1 MDIDIEALKKDP
13 KKYVDSISIDKL
25 FEFLE
30 YANELYR
37 NTLETVIS
45 DELYDWLSDYAKKK
59 QPNHPFFKKIG
70 APVKEKVELPEWM
83 GSLDKIRDDPKALV
97 SWKTK
102 YDGPYVL
109 SDKLDGISGMFYVSK
124 GQIQLFTR
132 GDGYYG
138 QNISAILNSISDSY
152 DRFDKNMMVRG
163 EFIISK
169 ENWEKIKH
177 RGSNARN
184 TVAGI
189 LNAKNPDVEIIHYL
203 DFIAYELM
211 EPKKKYTEGLDYL
224 KALGFK
230 TVPYKLIDKTSLTN
244 DQISDYLIKRRSES
258 LYEIDG
264 IVVRDNEKHNY
275 VKGKNPKY
283 GFAYKTI
290 LTHEQ
295 AEVTVYK
302 IEWNVSKDG
311 YIKPTVFFNPV
322 YINNVK
328 IQKATGFN
336 AAFIEQHKIGP
347 GSKVII
353 IRSGDVIPHIL
364 KVLKP
369 SETGTPSFPEDI
381 KYTWNESHVDIQI
394 QNDSQQMT
402 LKQMEHFVNT
412 LDIKHVGP
420 GILQKFINHKI
431 DSIEKLFTVEKQDI
445 LLMEGI
451 KEKMADKIYTSLK
464 QALQTTTCAK
474 LMVASN
480 IFGRGFG
487 EKKID
492 LIIQQNPDILNKKLI
507 TKLNPTEGVA
517 ELTEKKFLKHL
528 PEFYQFLEK
537 INFKCKKETTPKK
550 ESNLFENMN
559 IIFTGFRNK
568 EWEDKITA
576 NGGKIVSSISKK
588 TSLVVAADIN
598 DNSAKLVKAKELGIK
613 ILSKEDFIKSYN
625 FS

>member
-1 MDIDIEALKKDP
+1 MDIEKLKKDP
-13 KKYVDSISIDKL
+13 KKYIDTITIQEL
-25 FEFLE
+25 FDFLE
-30 YANELYR
+30 YANEQYR
-37 NTLETVIS
+37 NTFEPVVS
-45 DELYDWLSDYAKKK
+45 DDLYDWLITYAKKK
-59 QPNHPFFKKIG
+59 EPNHPFFKQVG

-97 SWKTK
+97 SWKNK

-109 SDKLDGISGMFYVSK
+109 SDKLDGISGMFHVVNN
-124 GQIQLFTR
+124 QIQLFTR

-138 QNISAILNSISDSY
+138 QNISSILNHIKSSY
-152 DRFDKNMMVRG
+152 DKFDKNMMVRG

-169 ENWEKIKH
+169 KNWEKIKDK
-177 RGSNARN
+177 GSNARN
-184 TVAGI
+184 TVAGL
-189 LNAKNPDVEIIHYL
+189 LNAKIPDPDIIPYL
-203 DFIAYELM
+203 DFVAYELM
-211 EPKKKYTEGLDYL
+211 EPKKKFTEGLEYL
-224 KALGFK
+224 KKLGFNV
-230 TVPYKLIDKTSLTN
+230 TPYVVLEKDSLTN
-244 DQISDYLIKRRSES
+244 DSISNYLIKRRNDA

-275 VKGKNPKY
+275 IKGKNPKY
-283 GFAYKTI
+283 AFAYKTI

-295 AEVTVYK
+295 AEVTIYK
-302 IEWNVSKDG
+302 VDWNVSKDG

-322 YINNVK
+322 FINNVK

-364 KVLKP
+364 KVIKPADNNKP
-369 SETGTPSFPEDI
+369 SLPEDI
-381 KYTWNESHVDIQI
+381 SYEWNESHVDIQI
-394 QNDSQQMT
+394 KNDSSQMT

-412 LDIKHVGP
+412 LDIKFIGP
-420 GILQKFINHKI
+420 GILQKFVNHHI
-431 DSIEKLFTVEKQDI
+431 DSIEKLFTLDKKDI

-451 KEKMADKIYTSLK
+451 QEKMADKIYTSLK
-464 QALQTTTCAK
+464 NTLAHTNCVK
-474 LMVASN
+474 LMAASN

-487 EKKID
+487 EKKLQ
-492 LIIQQNPDILNKKLI
+492 LIVQSNPDILNKKLL

-537 INFKCKKETTPKK
+537 INFKCKKEEVKK
-550 ESNLFENMN
+550 VISNRFDNMN

-568 EWEDKITA
+568 EWEEEIKA
-576 NGGKIVSSISKK
+576 NGGNIVSSISKK
-588 TSLVVAADIN
+588 TSLIIAADPN
-598 DNSAKLVKAKELGIK
+598 EDSAKLNKGRELNIT
-613 ILSKEDFIKSYN
+613 ILSKEDFMKKYN